1 MSDYS
6 DLRNDDDFKEAF
18 KMFCKEYNFKVS
30 KKTFEETYRGYFSDD
45 YEVALYLIEDKY
57 GQDISETMPNVW
69 YNVNCEGIINDYVR
83 CYDFFYMNGY
93 LFRA

>member
-6 DLRNDDDFKEAF
+6 ELRSDENLKEAF

-30 KKTFEETYRGYFSDD
+30 KKTFEETYRGHFSDY
-45 YEVALYLIEDKY
+45 YEVALYLIEDQY
-57 GQDISETMPNVW
+57 GQDIAETMPDVW
-69 YNVNCEGIINDYVR
+69 YNLNCEGIVDDYIIK
-83 CYDFFYMNGY
+83 YDFFYMNGY